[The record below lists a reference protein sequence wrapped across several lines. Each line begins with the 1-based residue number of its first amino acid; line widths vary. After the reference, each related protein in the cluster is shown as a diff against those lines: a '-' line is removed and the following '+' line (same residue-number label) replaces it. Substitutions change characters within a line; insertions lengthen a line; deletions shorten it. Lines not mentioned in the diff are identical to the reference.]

1 MFQPNST
8 FAPTLPVAALLWLI
22 AYATYHRMRIRGID
36 FERAFLRHNDMD
48 HPSFQNKRD
57 LCVWLSPWESSTP
70 HGMWAKVAKLTQGT
84 RDAGNLF
91 ANISDEM
98 MLQYFG
104 AFRSGALGMSQI
116 FLKRVGPPDAEV
128 GLCLAGKNVDDVI
141 VATTDNAAGEAL
153 WAEFKA
159 TFDDKKWAYTQ
170 QEVGSADG
178 KPFDIHSLVITPTA
192 NGNGV
197 RGNLLTQPAQLQ
209 RIEEAFDL
217 GVVLDKDLPET
228 MLPPGWSPVASAA
241 DPEKVSG
248 KDFLGKCGVLWW
260 FGITAKH
267 SAAISLMQSQGGVS
281 AGPSRL
287 DMDALHWLAGYLVR
301 VGREGAGLFFA
312 EGPAGASVNDPP
324 PLYCFADAGL
334 PGHVNGA
341 AQHGRAIFMGVIG
354 DEGGSFHPKSNKNV
368 GRRADSVPAEEAE
381 AALAAAKDCIAFQEL
396 GMEAAGWKTRAD
408 YGHPSYPA
416 PRIYVGDDL
425 SGMVQAEQAEDDVLV
440 ARARELSGLVRPPL
454 VVVMYEDSQT
464 VVNAVQARNMIKGI
478 TKMRHCAI
486 TMGVLAD
493 WDLRQLIGMRKC
505 PQEEQ
510 RADALTRVE
519 RGPIDTTRQAIA
531 LCGFQ
536 PALQARLERQL
547 KRYTRAKPS
556 SPLVCGGQA
565 MVPVDFVAAAA
576 GHSRRQHRQQ
586 QPQQQ
591 QPQQQQEQ
599 QQQEQQRPW
608 AAWATWQD
616 VYPRLEHPANAAERR
631 TLSILTTLRLFPGVG
646 LGAREQGMLL
656 PLDGRVLAAQ
666 GKRRGIGFEVQSA
679 SRWPREG
686 AWQPATDLSAVQPM
700 EVLADG
706 GAMAV
711 DEPSAPRFAAAGTA
725 TRLTKGQ
732 LQQRLV
738 VYQASYRERPEQ
750 RAWMEAADNEEE
762 LARLLVANTLANR
775 SAVVGD
781 SSMTCCEQLEQAI
794 RASAVLDWVLGSA
807 RDAAELIYMRE
818 TQDAALRD
826 RAERQRGEAMV
837 AEQRDSGTEEQ
848 LQRSDLVGQGVR
860 GSSGT
865 AMDTGED
872 TTAAAEE
879 LGAEQ
884 RVAGEVAERTGRRE
898 PETAC
903 VGAVRSSEESNQ
915 KMRSHTAAVVGGIQ
929 SLRARGL
936 RSKRSQQARYERNQS
951 RIHAKWG

>member
-1 MFQPNST
+1 
-8 FAPTLPVAALLWLI
+8 
-22 AYATYHRMRIRGID
+22 
-36 FERAFLRHNDMD
+36 
-48 HPSFQNKRD
+48 
-57 LCVWLSPWESSTP
+57 
-70 HGMWAKVAKLTQGT
+70 
-84 RDAGNLF
+84 
-91 ANISDEM
+91 
-98 MLQYFG
+98 
-104 AFRSGALGMSQI
+104 MSQI
-116 FLKRVGPPDAEV
+116 FLKRVGPPDADV

-178 KPFDIHSLVITPTA
+178 KPFDIHSLVITPIV

-197 RGNLLTQPAQLQ
+197 RGILLTQPAQLQ

-217 GVVLDKDLPET
+217 GGVLDKNLPET

-248 KDFLGKCGVLWW
+248 KDFLAKCGVLWW

-341 AQHGRAIFMGVIG
+341 AQHGRAIFMGIIG

-408 YGHPSYPA
+408 FGHPRYPA

-440 ARARELSGLVRPPL
+440 ARARELSGLARPPP
-454 VVVMYEDSQT
+454 VVIMYEDSQT

-486 TMGVLAD
+486 VMGVLAD

-565 MVPVDFVAAAA
+565 MVPLNFVAAAVV
-576 GHSRRQHRQQ
+576 GHSRRQQRPQPPQQ
-586 QPQQQ
+586 SQQQQ
-591 QPQQQQEQ
+591 QPC
-599 QQQEQQRPW
+599 

-646 LGAREQGMLL
+646 LGAREQGMLV
-656 PLDGRVLAAQ
+656 PLDGRAMAVT
-666 GKRRGIGFEVQSA
+666 GKRRGIGFDAQSTP
-679 SRWPREG
+679 RWPRES

-700 EVLADG
+700 EVLADDG
-706 GAMAV
+706 AMVVEVLADDGAMAVEVLADDGAMAV
-711 DEPSAPRFAAAGTA
+711 DEPNAGTA
-725 TRLTKGQ
+725 ALLTEVQ
-732 LQQRLV
+732 FQQRRV
-738 VYQASYRERPEQ
+738 VHQASCRERPEQ
-750 RAWMEAADNEEE
+750 LASMEAADNEEE
-762 LARLLVANTLANR
+762 ELTRLLVANTLANR

-781 SSMTCCEQLEQAI
+781 STMTCSEQLEQAI

-807 RDAAELIYMRE
+807 RDAAELRLMRE
-818 TQDAALRD
+818 TQDAALWD
-826 RAERQRGEAMV
+826 RAERQRAEAMA
-837 AEQRDSGTEEQ
+837 AEQRDSGMEEQQGSGTEEQ
-848 LQRSDLVGQGVR
+848 R
-860 GSSGT
+860 GSGTEEQRGSGTEEQRGSGT
-865 AMDTGED
+865 AEQHGSG
-872 TTAAAEE
+872 TAEQQ
-879 LGAEQ
+879 GSGTAEQ
-884 RVAGEVAERTGRRE
+884 RGSGTAEQRGSGTAEQQGSGTAEQWGSGTEERTGRHGADQGLVAFE
-898 PETAC
+898 PDGGTGSLAKRGQRSERARQ
-903 VGAVRSSEESNQ
+903 VRSD
-915 KMRSHTAAVVGGIQ
+915 KKKFRMRG
-929 SLRARGL
+929 
-936 RSKRSQQARYERNQS
+936 
-951 RIHAKWG
+951 KWG

>member
-1 MFQPNST
+1 
-8 FAPTLPVAALLWLI
+8 
-22 AYATYHRMRIRGID
+22 
-36 FERAFLRHNDMD
+36 
-48 HPSFQNKRD
+48 
-57 LCVWLSPWESSTP
+57 
-70 HGMWAKVAKLTQGT
+70 
-84 RDAGNLF
+84 
-91 ANISDEM
+91 
-98 MLQYFG
+98 
-104 AFRSGALGMSQI
+104 
-116 FLKRVGPPDAEV
+116 
-128 GLCLAGKNVDDVI
+128 
-141 VATTDNAAGEAL
+141 
-153 WAEFKA
+153 
-159 TFDDKKWAYTQ
+159 
-170 QEVGSADG
+170 
-178 KPFDIHSLVITPTA
+178 
-192 NGNGV
+192 
-197 RGNLLTQPAQLQ
+197 
-209 RIEEAFDL
+209 
-217 GVVLDKDLPET
+217 
-228 MLPPGWSPVASAA
+228 
-241 DPEKVSG
+241 
-248 KDFLGKCGVLWW
+248 
-260 FGITAKH
+260 
-267 SAAISLMQSQGGVS
+267 MQSQGGVS

-287 DMDALHWLAGYLVR
+287 DMHALHWLAGYLVR

-312 EGPAGASVNDPP
+312 EGPAGANVNDPP

-408 YGHPSYPA
+408 FGHPSYPA

-440 ARARELSGLVRPPL
+440 ARARELSGLARPPP
-454 VVVMYEDSQT
+454 VVIMYEDSQT

-536 PALQARLERQL
+536 PALQVRLERQL

-565 MVPVDFVAAAA
+565 MVPLAFVAAAA
-576 GHSRRQHRQQ
+576 GNSRRQRWQQ
-586 QPQQQ
+586 QPQQS
-591 QPQQQQEQ
+591 QQQMQ
-599 QQQEQQRPW
+599 PW

-646 LGAREQGMLL
+646 LGAREQGMLV
-656 PLDGRVLAAQ
+656 PLDGRALAVT
-666 GKRRGIGFEVQSA
+666 GKRRGIGFEVQSMP
-679 SRWPREG
+679 RWPREG
-686 AWQPATDLSAVQPM
+686 AWQAATDLSAVQPM
-700 EVLADG
+700 AVLADEGAMVVEVLADD

-711 DEPSAPRFAAAGTA
+711 DERSASTAALMTEV
-725 TRLTKGQ
+725 Q
-732 LQQRLV
+732 FQQRRV
-738 VYQASYRERPEQ
+738 VHQASCREWPEQ
-750 RAWMEAADNEEE
+750 VASMEAADNEEEE

-781 SSMTCCEQLEQAI
+781 SMMTCSEQLEQAI

-807 RDAAELIYMRE
+807 RDAAELWFMRE

-826 RAERQRGEAMV
+826 RAERQRAEAMA
-837 AEQRDSGTEEQ
+837 AEQRDSGTAEQRDSGSAEQ
-848 LQRSDLVGQGVR
+848 LQRGDLVGQGLR
-860 GSSGT
+860 GNSGT
-865 AMDTGED
+865 AMGTGTDD
-872 TTAAAEE
+872 TTAAAQ

-884 RVAGEVAERTGRRE
+884 CATSMATERIGSLAKR
-898 PETAC
+898 
-903 VGAVRSSEESNQ
+903 GQRS
-915 KMRSHTAAVVGGIQ
+915 G
-929 SLRARGL
+929 RAR
-936 RSKRSQQARYERNQS
+936 QARSDRDQW
-951 RIHAKWG
+951 RMRVKWG